1 MGKKNVCVAFS
12 TQKGG
17 AGKTT
22 LTVLIASYL
31 YYMKGYSIAVVDC
44 DYPQYSIA
52 RMRERDI
59 RMATDDEHY
68 KALAYEQFT
77 RLDKKMYPVITS
89 VPDKAAETVRAL
101 VEMDKYDLI
110 FLDLPG
116 TVNAEGILYTLSKM
130 DYIFCPIS
138 ADRVVLESSLR
149 FASRINE
156 KLIVSGKSNIKG
168 LHLVWNL
175 VDGREKTELY
185 EVYEQVIAELGLDVL
200 KTFLP
205 DSKRFRRELS
215 AGHRPLFRS
224 TMFPA
229 DRALIKGSNLDAL
242 AEEIIDII
250 K

>member
-31 YYMKGYSIAVVDC
+31 YYVKGYSIAVVDC
-44 DYPQYSIA
+44 DYPQYSIV

-68 KALAYEQFT
+68 KALAYGQFT

-89 VPDKAAETVRAL
+89 VPDKAAETARAL
-101 VEMDKYDLI
+101 AEMDKYDLI

-156 KLIVSGKSNIKG
+156 KLIVSGKSNIKV

-242 AEEIIDII
+242 AEEIIGII

>member
-1 MGKKNVCVAFS
+1 MP
-12 TQKGG
+12 
-17 AGKTT
+17 
-22 LTVLIASYL
+22 I
-31 YYMKGYSIAVVDC
+31 I
-44 DYPQYSIA
+44 
-52 RMRERDI
+52 
-59 RMATDDEHY
+59 
-68 KALAYEQFT
+68 
-77 RLDKKMYPVITS
+77 
-89 VPDKAAETVRAL
+89 
-101 VEMDKYDLI
+101 MDKYDLI

-156 KLIVSGKSNIKG
+156 KLIVSGKSNIKV

-242 AEEIIDII
+242 AEEIIGII

>member
-44 DYPQYSIA
+44 DYPQYSIV

-89 VPDKAAETVRAL
+89 VPEKAAEMARAL

-156 KLIVSGKSNIKG
+156 KLIVSGKSNIKV

-224 TMFPA
+224 SMFPA
-229 DRALIKGSNLDAL
+229 DRALIKGSHLDAL
-242 AEEIIDII
+242 AEEIIGII

>member
-31 YYMKGYSIAVVDC
+31 YYVKGYSIAVVDC
-44 DYPQYSIA
+44 DYPQYSIV

-68 KALAYEQFT
+68 KALAYGQFT

-89 VPDKAAETVRAL
+89 VPDK
-101 VEMDKYDLI
+101 
-110 FLDLPG
+110 
-116 TVNAEGILYTLSKM
+116 
-130 DYIFCPIS
+130 
-138 ADRVVLESSLR
+138 
-149 FASRINE
+149 
-156 KLIVSGKSNIKG
+156 
-168 LHLVWNL
+168 
-175 VDGREKTELY
+175 
-185 EVYEQVIAELGLDVL
+185 VYEQVIAELGLDVL

-242 AEEIIDII
+242 AEEIIGII

>member
-44 DYPQYSIA
+44 DYPQYSIV

-89 VPDKAAETVRAL
+89 VPEKAAETARAL

-116 TVNAEGILYTLSKM
+116 TVNAEGILYTLSKW
-130 DYIFCPIS
+130 ITSFARS
-138 ADRVVLESSLR
+138 AQT
-149 FASRINE
+149 ASCW
-156 KLIVSGKSNIKG
+156 KAVCG
-168 LHLVWNL
+168 LQAASMRN
-175 VDGREKTELY
+175 
-185 EVYEQVIAELGLDVL
+185 
-200 KTFLP
+200 
-205 DSKRFRRELS
+205 
-215 AGHRPLFRS
+215 
-224 TMFPA
+224 
-229 DRALIKGSNLDAL
+229 
-242 AEEIIDII
+242 
-250 K
+250 